1 MSLQCKTSLFMRRQ
15 KITKTCTICQ
25 SIKDENEFRKNRLQ
39 CNKCL
44 NMRRVLS
51 EKKKKKVKSM
61 FKECTICLC
70 FKEEKEFRKNRL
82 QCKKCLSIRRA
93 LLEKTKKKQCY
104 IYSCIHCGKNAHFN
118 IEHKKVIWNNTCKN
132 CDYMDVNTL
141 CIHFGNL
148 LL

>member
-25 SIKDENEFRKNRLQ
+25 SIKDENEFRKNRL
-39 CNKCL
+39 
-44 NMRRVLS
+44 
-51 EKKKKKVKSM
+51 
-61 FKECTICLC
+61 CLC